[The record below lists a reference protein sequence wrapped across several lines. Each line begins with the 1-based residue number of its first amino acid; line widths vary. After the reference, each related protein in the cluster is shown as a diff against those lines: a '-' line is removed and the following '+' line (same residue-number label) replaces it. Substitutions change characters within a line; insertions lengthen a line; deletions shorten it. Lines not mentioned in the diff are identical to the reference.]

1 MFYGRPLAGISAF
14 AMETSTVPQ
23 MPAAPANRISRRAL
37 LVGLSSLVALPTA
50 AFAETSGETPLDAL
64 TRSQAVREWQQ
75 KFDSGDTARY
85 ERMKSDTPLLSPETG
100 AAMEAAIPR
109 LSEIVSR
116 GGWPQVSSSTKLK
129 IGSRSDA
136 VQVLRQ
142 RLVVSGDMPAEQLK
156 TGYRDTFDSYVD
168 AAVRRF
174 QVRHGLRP
182 DGVVDHTVLDVMN
195 VTADVRLEQ
204 LKTNLIRIRSMSGFL
219 GERYIF
225 MNVPAAEL
233 EMVEG
238 GRVVER
244 HNAVVGKID
253 RQTPTLTSAVRE
265 INFHPYWH
273 VPVSIIKKDLIPKM
287 QTEPDYLAKNH
298 IRIFDGKG
306 QEVPPESVDW
316 NSAQALQYQ
325 FRQDPGGD
333 NAMSTVKVTFPNKD
347 DVYMHDTPFKDLF
360 GDNNRFY
367 SSGCMRIQNI
377 QGLVTW
383 LLRDTAG
390 WTPQAVEDA
399 LRNGNRLDA
408 KLKTTVPVYINYITA
423 WVTREGVIHFRDDI
437 YNRDGVGMLVAQ
449 D

>member
-1 MFYGRPLAGISAF
+1 
-14 AMETSTVPQ
+14 MERLKVTNL
-23 MPAAPANRISRRAL
+23 PAASPLRPSRRAL
-37 LVGLSSLVALPTA
+37 LGGLASLIAMPGMAL
-50 AFAETSGETPLDAL
+50 AEQSGHESPLEAL

-75 KFDSGDTARY
+75 KFDAGDTSRY
-85 ERMKSDTPLLSPETG
+85 ERIKSDLPLLSPDTV
-100 AAMEAAIPR
+100 AAMESMIPR
-109 LSEIVSR
+109 LQEVVSR
-116 GGWPQVSSSTKLK
+116 GGWPQVQSKSKLK
-129 IGSRSDA
+129 IGSRSEA

-142 RLVVSGDMPAEQLK
+142 RLVVSGDMPAEQLR
-156 TGYRDTFDSYVD
+156 TGYRDTYDSYVD

-182 DGVVDHTVLDVMN
+182 DGIVDQTVLDVMN
-195 VTADVRLEQ
+195 VTADVRLRQ
-204 LKTNLIRIRSMSGFL
+204 LETNLIRIRSMSGFL
-219 GERYIF
+219 GDRYVFLNI
-225 MNVPAAEL
+225 PAAEL
-233 EMVEG
+233 EMVEQ

-253 RQTPTLTSAVRE
+253 RQTPVLSSQIRE

-273 VPVSIIKKDLIPKM
+273 VPVSIIRKDLIPKM

-298 IRIFDGKG
+298 IRIYDQRG
-306 QEVPPESVDW
+306 QEVAPESIDW
-316 NSAQALQYQ
+316 NSEQAMQYR

-333 NAMSTVKVTFPNKD
+333 NAMSTVKVTFPNTH

-383 LLRDTAG
+383 LLRDSG
-390 WTPQAVEDA
+390 WTPQQVEDA
-399 LRNGNRLDA
+399 LRNGQRLDA
-408 KLKTTVPVYINYITA
+408 KLKGSVPVYTNYITA
-423 WVTREGVIHFRDDI
+423 WATREGVIHFRDDI

-449 D
+449 E

>member
-1 MFYGRPLAGISAF
+1 MQHR
-14 AMETSTVPQ
+14 STASLNTP
-23 MPAAPANRISRRAL
+23 SRRAL
-37 LVGLSSLVALPTA
+37 LGGLVAL
-50 AFAETSGETPLDAL
+50 FAVPGMARAEQSTHESPLEAL

-75 KFDSGDTARY
+75 KFDAGDTSRY
-85 ERMKSDTPLLSPETG
+85 ERIKSDLPLLSPDTV
-100 AAMEAAIPR
+100 AAMETAMPR
-109 LSEIVSR
+109 LQDIVAR
-116 GGWPQVSSSTKLK
+116 GGWPQVASKQKLK
-129 IGSRSDA
+129 IGSRSEV
-136 VQVLRQ
+136 VQLLRQ
-142 RLVVSGDMPAEQLK
+142 RLAVSGDLPPEQLR

-182 DGVVDHTVLDVMN
+182 DGIVDHTVLDVMN
-195 VTADVRLEQ
+195 VPADVRLRQ
-204 LKTNLIRIRSMSGFL
+204 LETNLIRIRSMSGYLGDRYVFL
-219 GERYIF
+219 NI
-225 MNVPAAEL
+225 PAAEL
-233 EMVEG
+233 EMVEQ

-253 RQTPTLTSAVRE
+253 RQTPVLSSQIRE

-273 VPVSIIKKDLIPKM
+273 VPVSIIRKDLIPKM

-298 IRIFDGKG
+298 IRIYDQRG
-306 QEVPPESVDW
+306 QEVPPEAIDW
-316 NSAQALQYQ
+316 NSDQAMQYR

-333 NAMSTVKVTFPNKD
+333 NAMSTVKVTFPNPH

-377 QGLVTW
+377 QGYVTW
-383 LLRDTAG
+383 LLRDTPG

-399 LRNGNRLDA
+399 LRNGQRLDV
-408 KLKTTVPVYINYITA
+408 KLKATVPVYTNYITA
-423 WVTREGVIHFRDDI
+423 WVTVQGVIHFRDDI

-449 D
+449 E

>member
-1 MFYGRPLAGISAF
+1 
-14 AMETSTVPQ
+14 MENSTVNHK
-23 MPAAPANRISRRAL
+23 PAASTLIPTRRAL
-37 LVGLSSLVALPTA
+37 LAGLASLVAMPGLA
-50 AFAETSGETPLDAL
+50 MAEQSGGETPLEAL

-75 KFDSGDTARY
+75 KFDAGDTSRY
-85 ERMKSDTPLLSPETG
+85 ERIKSDLPLLSPDTV
-100 AAMEAAIPR
+100 AAMEAAMPR
-109 LSEIVSR
+109 LQEVVSR
-116 GGWPQVSSSTKLK
+116 GGWPQVQSNGKLK
-129 IGSRSDA
+129 IGSRSEA
-136 VQVLRQ
+136 VQALRQ
-142 RLVVSGDMPAEQLK
+142 RLVVSGDMPADQLR

-168 AAVRRF
+168 ASVRRF

-182 DGVVDHTVLDVMN
+182 DGIVDQTVLDVMN
-195 VTADVRLEQ
+195 VPADVRLRQ
-204 LKTNLIRIRSMSGFL
+204 LETNLIRIRSMSGFL
-219 GERYIF
+219 GDRYIF
-225 MNVPAAEL
+225 LNIPAAEL

-253 RQTPTLTSAVRE
+253 RQTPVLSSQVRE

-298 IRIFDGKG
+298 IRIFDGRG

-316 NSAQALQYQ
+316 NGAQALQYQ

-333 NAMSTVKVTFPNKD
+333 NAMSTVKVTFPNTH

-383 LLRDTAG
+383 LLRDSG
-390 WTPQAVEDA
+390 WSAQQVEDA
-399 LRNGNRLDA
+399 LRNGQRLDA
-408 KLKTTVPVYINYITA
+408 KLKATVPVYTNYITG

-449 D
+449 E

>member
-1 MFYGRPLAGISAF
+1 MNH
-14 AMETSTVPQ
+14 ET
-23 MPAAPANRISRRAL
+23 AAPAHRLSRRAL
-37 LVGLSSLVALPTA
+37 LAGLAGLVVVPGTAL
-50 AFAETSGETPLDAL
+50 AESGSYESPLEAL

-75 KFDSGDTARY
+75 KFDAGDTSRY
-85 ERMKSDTPLLSPETG
+85 DRIKSDLPLLSPDTA

-109 LSEIVSR
+109 LQDIVAR
-116 GGWPQVSSSTKLK
+116 GGWPQVQSKQKMK

-136 VQVLRQ
+136 IQILRQ
-142 RLVVSGDMPAEQLK
+142 RLAVSGDMPAEQLR

-182 DGVVDHTVLDVMN
+182 DGIVDHTVLDVMN
-195 VTADVRLEQ
+195 VTADVRLRQ
-204 LKTNLIRIRSMSGFL
+204 LETNLIRIRSMSGFL

-225 MNVPAAEL
+225 LNIPAAEL
-233 EMVEG
+233 EMVEA

-253 RQTPTLTSAVRE
+253 RQTPVLSSQVRE

-287 QTEPDYLAKNH
+287 QTEPDYLTKNH
-298 IRIFDGKG
+298 IRIFDNRN
-306 QEVPPESVDW
+306 QEIPPEAVDW
-316 NSAQALQYQ
+316 NSAQALQYS

-333 NAMSTVKVTFPNKD
+333 NAMSTVKVTFPNPH

-383 LLRDTAG
+383 LLRDSG
-390 WTPQAVEDA
+390 WTPQQVEDA
-399 LRNGNRLDA
+399 LRNGQRLDA
-408 KLKTTVPVYINYITA
+408 KLKGTVPVYTNYITA
-423 WVTREGVIHFRDDI
+423 WTTHEGVIHFRDDI

-449 D
+449 E